1 MFSDQ
6 RGKPAA
12 TMGKPLKE
20 NMTDKTGTT
29 ETPNEDVSD
38 LKANNAELRKSL
50 RDEKDKNR
58 DLEARLTKIEQER
71 EDAADST
78 KSEHDKELGKLQRQ
92 IDKLTGDL
100 TARDTRLGELLIDNA
115 IKEAISS
122 NNVLPQF
129 AKAVEAMLRAGAKIE
144 NGEAIAAD
152 GTPLADANA
161 AFFQS
166 ADAKHFVAANTGT
179 GAGATGNASPNVAG
193 SKWTKPPVTGTEMRD
208 WAHEAVANPVE
219 FNALA
224 KGWGRPDL
232 EV

>member
-1 MFSDQ
+1 
-6 RGKPAA
+6 
-12 TMGKPLKE
+12 MGKPLKGT
-20 NMTDKTGTT
+20 MTDKTTDT
-29 ETPNEDVSD
+29 DTPNEDVSG

-50 RDEKDKNR
+50 RDEKDKTR

-78 KSEHDKELGKLQRQ
+78 KTEHQREISKLQRQ

-100 TARDTRLGELLIDNA
+100 SARDTRLGELLIDNA
-115 IKEAISS
+115 IKEAITT
-122 NNVLPQF
+122 NNVLP
-129 AKAVEAMLRAGAKIE
+129 KHVEAVEALLWRKLGPKIE
-144 NGEAIAAD
+144 NGEAISKD
-152 GTPLADANA
+152 GVALTEAIPE
-161 AFFQS
+161 FFKSPQ
-166 ADAKHFVAANTGT
+166 AMDYVAANTGT
-179 GAGATGNASPNVAG
+179 GAGATGNANPNVSA

-208 WAHEAVANPVE
+208 WAHEAVASPSE